1 MIQILE
7 QYSLSQSRKTIV
19 LTILAA
25 IFIPMGFVAVSFKVT
40 RILQIG
46 LADKYDSHSLE

>member
-25 IFIPMGFVAVSFKVT
+25 IFIMGFVAVSFKVT
-40 RILQIG
+40 RILRIG
-46 LADKYDSHSLE
+46 LADIYDSHSLE